1 MKNIMGMMG
10 QIKDMQDK
18 MQEMQ
23 NEMQNINAE
32 GKAGGDAVT
41 VTLNGK
47 GKMTKVSIQ
56 PDMLNKDEAE
66 VVEDL
71 IIAAH
76 NNAKDKLEEMI
87 EEKTKNMIGDI
98 KLPPGL
104 KLPF

>member
-10 QIKDMQDK
+10 QIKNMQDK

-23 NEMQNINAE
+23 SEIQNVSAE

-47 GKMTKVSIQ
+47 GIMTKINIQ
-56 PDMLNKDEAE
+56 PNMLNENEAE
-66 VVEDL
+66 VIEDL
-71 IIAAH
+71 IVAAH
-76 NNAKDKLEEMI
+76 NNAKNKLEEMI
-87 EEKTKNMIGDI
+87 EQKTKNMMGDI